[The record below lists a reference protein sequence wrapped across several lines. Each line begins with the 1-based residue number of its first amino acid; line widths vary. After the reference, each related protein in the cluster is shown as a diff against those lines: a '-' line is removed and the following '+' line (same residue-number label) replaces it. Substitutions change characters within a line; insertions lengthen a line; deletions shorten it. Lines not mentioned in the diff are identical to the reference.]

1 MLGIIGAMDQ
11 EVSILKEKM
20 EVKKID
26 KRASMEF
33 YVGILNGKEVVI
45 VKCGV
50 GKVNAAVCTQIL
62 ADCYQVE
69 AVINTGV
76 AGSLRA
82 EINIGDIVVST
93 DALQHDMDATGFGYE
108 PAEIPLM
115 GKKTFEADASLRSLI
130 AETCREVNPEI
141 GVFEGR
147 VVSGDQ
153 FISDGDVKG
162 GPGQNVC
169 TILHRDGRRSDLR
182 RQHGLIRFPFVIIR
196 AISDK
201 ADGSA
206 HMDYSE
212 FEAKAIEHTVRLVE
226 AAAAKF
232 A

>member
-26 KRASMEF
+26 KRDSMEF

-82 EINIGDIVVST
+82 EINIGDIVIST

-108 PAEIPLM
+108 PAEVPLM

-153 FISDGDVKG
+153 FISDGDVKDRLVRMFA
-162 GPGQNVC
+162 PYC
-169 TILHRDGRRSDLR
+169 TEMEGAAIAQAAWLN
-182 RQHGLIRFPFVIIR
+182 QIPFVIIR

-226 AAAAKF
+226 AAAAKL

>member
-82 EINIGDIVVST
+82 EINIGDIVV
-93 DALQHDMDATGFGYE
+93 ALDENQSNTLKLFAGIDTRSGEAILRYCNKERYPGK
-108 PAEIPLM
+108 EIRVKQLIVQGVAKHVIKALGPNNS
-115 GKKTFEADASLRSLI
+115 GK
-130 AETCREVNPEI
+130 
-141 GVFEGR
+141 GVFE
-147 VVSGDQ
+147 
-153 FISDGDVKG
+153 
-162 GPGQNVC
+162 
-169 TILHRDGRRSDLR
+169 
-182 RQHGLIRFPFVIIR
+182 
-196 AISDK
+196 
-201 ADGSA
+201 
-206 HMDYSE
+206 Y
-212 FEAKAIEHTVRLVE
+212 
-226 AAAAKF
+226 
-232 A
+232 

>member
-82 EINIGDIVVST
+82 EIYIGDIVIST

-153 FISDGDVKG
+153 FISDGDVKDRLVRMFA
-162 GPGQNVC
+162 PYC
-169 TILHRDGRRSDLR
+169 TEMEGAAIAQAAYLNKV
-182 RQHGLIRFPFVIIR
+182 PFVILR

-201 ADGSA
+201 ADDSA
-206 HMDYSE
+206 TMDYPT
-212 FEAKAIEHTVRLVE
+212 FEKQAIENSVKLIKELVGQI
-226 AAAAKF
+226 
-232 A
+232 

>member
-93 DALQHDMDATGFGYE
+93 DALQHDMDAQAFGYE
-108 PAEIPLM
+108 PGQIMLAGES
-115 GKKTFEADASLRSLI
+115 A
-130 AETCREVNPEI
+130 
-141 GVFEGR
+141 
-147 VVSGDQ
+147 
-153 FISDGDVKG
+153 G
-162 GPGQNVC
+162 G
-169 TILHRDGRRSDLR
+169 
-182 RQHGLIRFPFVIIR
+182 GLIYCLCLKLKELGMELPCRCFT
-196 AISDK
+196 AQSDRRNM
-201 ADGSA
+201 S
-206 HMDYSE
+206 
-212 FEAKAIEHTVRLVE
+212 
-226 AAAAKF
+226 
-232 A
+232 

>member
-82 EINIGDIVVST
+82 EINIVTLLFQQMHCSMIWMQQDLG
-93 DALQHDMDATGFGYE
+93 MNR
-108 PAEIPLM
+108 
-115 GKKTFEADASLRSLI
+115 LR
-130 AETCREVNPEI
+130 
-141 GVFEGR
+141 F
-147 VVSGDQ
+147 
-153 FISDGDVKG
+153 
-162 GPGQNVC
+162 
-169 TILHRDGRRSDLR
+169 H
-182 RQHGLIRFPFVIIR
+182 
-196 AISDK
+196 
-201 ADGSA
+201 
-206 HMDYSE
+206 
-212 FEAKAIEHTVRLVE
+212 
-226 AAAAKF
+226 
-232 A
+232 

>member
-82 EINIGDIVVST
+82 EINIGDIVIST

-108 PAEIPLM
+108 PAEVPLM

-153 FISDGDVKG
+153 FISDGDVKDRLVRMFA
-162 GPGQNVC
+162 PYC
-169 TILHRDGRRSDLR
+169 TEIEGAAIAQAAWLN
-182 RQHGLIRFPFVIIR
+182 QIPFVIIR

-226 AAAAKF
+226 AAAAKL

>member
-82 EINIGDIVVST
+82 EINIGDIVVSK
-93 DALQHDMDATGFGYE
+93 DALQHDMDATGFGY
-108 PAEIPLM
+108 
-115 GKKTFEADASLRSLI
+115 
-130 AETCREVNPEI
+130 
-141 GVFEGR
+141 
-147 VVSGDQ
+147 
-153 FISDGDVKG
+153 
-162 GPGQNVC
+162 
-169 TILHRDGRRSDLR
+169 
-182 RQHGLIRFPFVIIR
+182 
-196 AISDK
+196 
-201 ADGSA
+201 
-206 HMDYSE
+206 
-212 FEAKAIEHTVRLVE
+212 
-226 AAAAKF
+226 
-232 A
+232 